1 MNAHTP
7 GPWSPHGLA
16 VYTDA
21 KLPHWISGRDARL
34 RLIGMSVDHEGFDYE
49 AVQFNA
55 PGYDEAAAN
64 AALIASAPELLA
76 ALERLERGV
85 RLWVSVG
92 VSDDDMTAARAA
104 IAKAKGQR

>member
-1 MNAHTP
+1 MNTHTP

-34 RLIGMSVDHEGFDYE
+34 RLVGMSVDHEGFDYE

-64 AALIASAPELLA
+64 AALIAAAPELLSVVEALLAIPANEPGRVALLVPA
-76 ALERLERGV
+76 AC
-85 RLWVSVG
+85 
-92 VSDDDMTAARAA
+92 AAV
-104 IAKAKGQR
+104 AKAKGIA